1 MKVLLDSATLI
12 AAMLPDH
19 VHHADAYPWLARGKA
34 GAFEFLVS
42 GHSLAEV
49 YSVLTRLPRTPR
61 ISPADAWK
69 LLEENVTSCANL
81 VTLSGSDYA
90 ALIAELSQRGVIGGA
105 VYDAVIAKAA
115 ELAQVDRLITL
126 NEAHFFARLA
136 GRSRT
141 RRLSIVCCAAMI
153 AHPLCPT

>member
-19 VHHADAYPWLARGKA
+19 VHHPDAYPWLAQGKA
-34 GAFEFLVS
+34 GVFEFFAS

-49 YSVLTRLPRTPR
+49 YAVLTRLPRTPR
-61 ISPADAWK
+61 ISPADAWS

-81 VTLSGSDYA
+81 IALSGSQYA
-90 ALIAELSQRGVIGGA
+90 LLIAELSQRGVMGGT

-115 ELAQVDRLITL
+115 ELAEVDRLVTL
-126 NEAHFFARLA
+126 NEAHFQRVWPSGA
-136 GRSRT
+136 SRIVSP
-141 RRLSIVCCAAMI
+141 LSAA
-153 AHPLCPT
+153 PP